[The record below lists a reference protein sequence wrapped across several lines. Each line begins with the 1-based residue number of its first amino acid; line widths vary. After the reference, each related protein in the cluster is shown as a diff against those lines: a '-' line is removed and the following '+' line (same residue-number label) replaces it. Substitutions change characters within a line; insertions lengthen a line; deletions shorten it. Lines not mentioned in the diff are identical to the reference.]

1 MDTLKIFRSLVGCC
15 LAGLGSVCAAAPIV
29 VLVSADSPASA
40 AAAKAFQESFAS
52 TNAQNSATV
61 IIEMNPHG
69 GTEVSQ
75 LRDAQV
81 VVTVGAAAARLALAA
96 PGDYAVVS
104 IVIPKV
110 KYETLQAAAEG
121 AAHPRRTAIF
131 LDQPLKRQLNLIQSA
146 FPDMR
151 RIGTVLGPTSR
162 ELLPL
167 LRAEAQE
174 RGLSL
179 VQRIIDDEAE
189 LFPALQAVLP
199 DADLLL
205 AVPDSTVLTTASARS
220 VLVSAYRYQVPVVA
234 FSENYVKAGAIIAVF
249 STPEQLGRD
258 AAELL
263 ATAMEDGRLAL
274 PPPRYP
280 KYFSV
285 RVNAQVARSLGI
297 VIADEQTLHSRL
309 AGMHE

>member
-1 MDTLKIFRSLVGCC
+1 MHTLKILRWLVGCS
-15 LAGLGSVCAAAPIV
+15 LAGLASVCAAAPIV

-52 TNAQNSATV
+52 SSARDSATA
-61 IIEMNPHG
+61 IIAVDPQRG
-69 GTEVSQ
+69 AEVPQ

-81 VVTVGAAAARLALAA
+81 VVTVGAAAARVALSSPA
-96 PGDYAVVS
+96 DYAVLS

-110 KYETLQAAAEG
+110 SYETLQGSAEA
-121 AAHPRRTAIF
+121 AAHPHRTAIF
-131 LDQPLKRQLNLIQSA
+131 LDQPLKRQFNLIQSA
-146 FPDMR
+146 FPDRR
-151 RIGTVLGPTSR
+151 RIGTVLGPKSR
-162 ELLPL
+162 ELLPV
-167 LRAEAQE
+167 LRAEVQD
-174 RGLSL
+174 RGLNL

-189 LFPALQAVLP
+189 LFPALQGVLP

-205 AVPDSTVLTTASARS
+205 AVPDSAVLTTASARS

-249 STPEQLGRD
+249 STPEQLGRE

-263 ATAMEDGRLAL
+263 ATAMEGGRLAL
-274 PPPRYP
+274 PAPRYP

-285 RVNAQVARSLGI
+285 RVNTQVARSLGI
-297 VIADEQTLHSRL
+297 VVADEQTLHSRL